1 MLLKVTSLAVLAGL
15 VHVHLAFADELRS
28 LKAEATFAQAVA
40 YTPQNICLALVRSF
54 ALQDESL
61 TVPKVVDDFGADCGD
76 HIRAGEYRSDNWIIT
91 SSVVPERP
99 NEIEASIAG
108 PAAKL
113 SQFAPAGYELYIFRL
128 VLFFDTDLE
137 LQPYIYY
144 RTSRYN
150 LRSLKELDSREH
162 RDNVVMDPYE
172 EWQRNFLPRLNSA
185 ISEVV
190 EHRISEARVTD

>member
-1 MLLKVTSLAVLAGL
+1 MLLKVISLAALTVSSY
-15 VHVHLAFADELRS
+15 VHLACADEMEG
-28 LKAEATFAQAVA
+28 LKSEATFARAVV
-40 YTPQNICLALVRSF
+40 YTPQNICLALVRTF
-54 ALQDESL
+54 ALQNESP
-61 TVPKVVDDFGADCGD
+61 TVSEVVDDFGDDCGD
-76 HIRAGEYRSDNWIIT
+76 HIRAGEYRNNNWIIT
-91 SSVVPERP
+91 SSLVPERP

-108 PAAKL
+108 PAAEL

-128 VLFFDTDLE
+128 VLFFDTELE

-150 LRSLKELDSREH
+150 LRSLSELDSREH

-185 ISEVV
+185 ISEVAV
-190 EHRISEARVTD
+190 HRISEARITD